1 MLQPIKARAL
11 ALPGI
16 RHGFFTRAGGVS
28 GDLYA
33 SLNCGPGSADAPA
46 NVAENRARVARHLG
60 AGRPEVETLYQV
72 HSGNAVSIDAPVAA
86 DARPQADALVTRTPG
101 LVIGVLTADCAPVL
115 LADAAAGVV
124 GAAHAGW
131 RGAVS
136 GVLEAAVAAMEKLG
150 ARRNA
155 IVAAIGPAINQ
166 VSYEVGPDFEEAL
179 LKSCASNGMF
189 LARNNPHDRA
199 HFDLP
204 GFVEMR
210 LKACGVGQVEQQSLC
225 TYANESLFF
234 SFRRSTHRAEPDY
247 GRQISAIVVA

>member
-1 MLQPIKARAL
+1 MILEAPSL
-11 ALPGI
+11 ASLSGI
-16 RHGFFTRAGGVS
+16 RHAYFTRDGGVS
-28 GDLYA
+28 RGIYE
-33 SLNCGPGSADAPA
+33 SLNSGIGSSDAAA
-46 NVAENRARVARHLG
+46 NVTENRARMARRLG
-60 AGRPEVETLYQV
+60 VEPEWLVTAFQFHSPEVVIADKSWTPETR
-72 HSGNAVSIDAPVAA
+72 PKA
-86 DARPQADALVTRTPG
+86 DAIVTAIPG
-101 LVIGVLTADCAPVL
+101 LAIGVSTADCGPL
-115 LADAAAGVV
+115 LFADAKARVI

-136 GVLEAAVAAMEKLG
+136 GVLEAAVASMESIG
-150 ARRNA
+150 ARRNR

-179 LKSCASNGMF
+179 LKSCPTNEVF
-189 LARNNPHDRA
+189 LARNNHGRS

-210 LKACGVGQVEQQSLC
+210 LRASGVGQIERQSAC

-234 SFRRSTHRAEPDY
+234 SYRRSQHRSEGDY